1 MAIVS
6 YRYYRLV
13 LRKNS
18 NPNQNSN
25 IYFSINEF
33 GLYTDADHSGPNLCT
48 GATATAQDQYEANVG
63 PGNAIDGNPTSY
75 WESGVLSG
83 GSAGGYT
90 KWLKVDLGVPRE
102 VRSLYLSSTAYAA
115 EVPVDWDIQ
124 ASNDSATWV
133 TLFEFRNWTAPG
145 VTKSG
150 YEALTLVA
158 VGGVSKLDNGQRSSR
173 VLVYDWLTGELL
185 KSIVPESNGSWKY
198 QTSTMRDVLVT
209 HIGPSGFKHLS
220 DGPITPHSE

>member
-1 MAIVS
+1 MAIVA

-18 NPNQNSN
+18 NTNQNAD

-33 GLYTDADHSGPNLCT
+33 GLYADADHSGPNLCI
-48 GATATAQDQYEANVG
+48 GATATAQDQYLAHLGPENV
-63 PGNAIDGNPTSY
+63 IDGNPTSY
-75 WESGVLSG
+75 WESYILSG
-83 GSAGGYT
+83 GSAGGKT
-90 KWLKVDLGVPRE
+90 KWLQVDLGVPRE
-102 VRSLYLSSTAYAA
+102 VRSLYLSSTAYAN

-133 TLFEFRNWTAPG
+133 TLSEFRNWTAPG
-145 VTKSG
+145 ATKSSYDG
-150 YEALTLVA
+150 ISIV

-185 KSIVPESNGSWKY
+185 QSIVPESNGSWKY
-198 QTSTMRDVLVT
+198 RPSTMREVLVT
-209 HIGPSGFKHLS
+209 HTGPSGFKPLS
-220 DGPITPHSE
+220 DGPITPYSE

>member
-1 MAIVS
+1 MAIVA

-18 NPNQNSN
+18 NTNQSAS

-33 GLYTDADHSGPNLCT
+33 GLYADADHSGPNLCI
-48 GATATAQDQYEANVG
+48 GATATAQDQYQADVG
-63 PGNAIDGNPTSY
+63 PGNAIDGNPTSF
-75 WESGVLSG
+75 WESDALSG
-83 GSAGGYT
+83 GSAGGNT
-90 KWLKVDLGVPRE
+90 KWLQVDLGVPRE
-102 VRSLYLSSTAYAA
+102 VRSLYLSSTAYAN

-133 TLFEFRNWTAPG
+133 TLIEFRNWTAPG
-145 VTKSG
+145 VAKSS
-150 YEALTLVA
+150 YEDISLV

-198 QTSTMRDVLVT
+198 QPRTMRDVLVT
-209 HIGPSGFKHLS
+209 HIGPSGYRPIS
-220 DGPITPHSE
+220 DGPITPYRE

>member
-1 MAIVS
+1 MAIVA

-18 NPNQNSN
+18 NTNQSAPV
-25 IYFSINEF
+25 YFSINEF

-48 GATATAQDQYEANVG
+48 GATATAQDQYNNFGPQNV
-63 PGNAIDGNPTSY
+63 IDGDPTSY
-75 WESGVLSG
+75 WESAILSG
-83 GSAGGYT
+83 GSASGNT
-90 KWLKVDLGVPRE
+90 KWLQVDLGVPRE
-102 VRSLYLSSTAYAA
+102 VRSLYLSSTKFVN

-133 TLFEFRNWTAPG
+133 TLSEFRNWTAPD
-145 VTKSG
+145 VAKSS
-150 YEALTLVA
+150 YAVISLV

-198 QTSTMRDVLVT
+198 RPSTMREVLVT
-209 HIGPSGFKHLS
+209 HTGPSGFKPLS
-220 DGPITPHSE
+220 DGPITPYSE

>member
-1 MAIVS
+1 MAIVA

-18 NPNQNSN
+18 NANQDSN
-25 IYFSINEF
+25 IYFTINEF
-33 GLYTDADHSGPNLCT
+33 GLYADSDHSGPNLCA
-48 GATATAQDQYEANVG
+48 GATATAQDQYQADLG
-63 PGNAIDGNPTSY
+63 PEKAIDGNAATY
-75 WESGVLSG
+75 WESAAL
-83 GSAGGYT
+83 AGGAASGNT
-90 KWLKVDLGVPRE
+90 KWIKFDLGTPRE
-102 VRSLYLSSTAYAA
+102 IRALYLSSTTYPN

-133 TLFEFRNWTAPG
+133 TLSEFRNWTAPG
-145 VTKSG
+145 VAKSS
-150 YEALTLVA
+150 YEDISLV

-198 QTSTMRDVLVT
+198 RPSTMRDVLVT
-209 HIGPSGFKHLS
+209 HIGPSGFRPLS
-220 DGPITPHSE
+220 DGPITPYAE

>member
-1 MAIVS
+1 MEIVA

-18 NPNQNSN
+18 NTNQNGN

-33 GLYTDADHSGPNLCT
+33 GLYADSDHSGPNLCV
-48 GATATAQDQYEANVG
+48 GATATAQDQYTADLG
-63 PGNAIDGNPTSY
+63 PENTIDGNAATY
-75 WESGVLSG
+75 WESAILAGSSG
-83 GSAGGYT
+83 GGNT
-90 KWLKVDLGVPRE
+90 KWFKVDLGTPME
-102 VRSLYLSSTAYAA
+102 VRSLYLSSTIYVD
-115 EVPVDWDIQ
+115 EVPVDWDLQ
-124 ASNDSATWV
+124 ASNDDATWV
-133 TLFEFRNWTAPG
+133 TLREFRNWTAPG
-145 VTKSG
+145 VAKSD
-150 YEALTLVA
+150 YADLTMV

-198 QTSTMRDVLVT
+198 QPSTMRDVLVT
-209 HIGPSGFKHLS
+209 HIGPSGFKPLS